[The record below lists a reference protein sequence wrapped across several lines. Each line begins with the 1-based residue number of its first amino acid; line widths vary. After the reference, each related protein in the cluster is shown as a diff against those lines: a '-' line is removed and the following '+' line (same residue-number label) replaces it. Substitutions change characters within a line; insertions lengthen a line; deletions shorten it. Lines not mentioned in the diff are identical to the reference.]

1 MSLKRYSDATLET
14 TILIVDDLP
23 ANRELLRQTLEPMGC
38 EVLLATDGESALKV
52 AARGKPD
59 LILLDVVMPGMNGYE
74 TCRRL
79 KAAQAT
85 GSIPILFIT
94 AQDDS
99 KDVLEGFRAGG
110 VDYIIKPFQMEEV
123 LARVET
129 HLKISRLTCALER
142 KNAELETEISRRAKA
157 EDALATADERL
168 SILSIREAERWGVSG
183 MLGQTGGFANIID
196 GIRKAHQASNLGV
209 LVTGENGT
217 GKELIARAI
226 HVGGSRSKGPFI
238 PVNCSAIPRDLAES
252 LLFGHVKGSFSGAHT
267 DQKGY
272 FELAHGGTLFL
283 DEVGE
288 MPTVLQPKLLR
299 VLEDGRIT
307 PLGATKER
315 QVDVRVIA
323 ASNVDFAKKIA
334 SGEFRQDLYF
344 RLARYTVTAP
354 PLRDR
359 REDIPLLAAHFAKL
373 FADEMGKPTPTI
385 SQAALKALAAHPFAG
400 NVRELKNL
408 IEAALIESGGKEIWP
423 EHLRFAPTL
432 SQMGRSTTSV
442 EVGEA
447 GSTSGDS
454 GTDDL
459 PLNLEKAEGVL
470 IRRALAQTGGNVSK
484 AAELLGVNR
493 ARIYRFMGQAEGP
506 AE

>member
-1 MSLKRYSDATLET
+1 MSQKTNAAAPLET

-38 EVLLATDGESALKV
+38 EILLAADGESALKV

-59 LILLDVVMPGMNGYE
+59 LILLDVMMPGINGYE

-79 KAAQAT
+79 KAT
-85 GSIPILFIT
+85 ESTRSIPVLFIT

-99 KDVLEGFRAGG
+99 KDVVEGFRAGG

-123 LARVET
+123 QARVET
-129 HLKISRLTCALER
+129 HLKISRLSRALEK
-142 KNAELETEISRRAKA
+142 KNAELESEIARREQA

-168 SILSIREAERWGVSG
+168 TLLSSREAERWGVSG
-183 MLGQTGGFANIID
+183 MLGQTGGFAKIID
-196 GIRKAHQASNLGV
+196 GIRKAQAAGSIGV

-226 HVGGSRSKGPFI
+226 HAGGPRAKGPFI
-238 PVNCSAIPRDLAES
+238 PVNCAAIPRDLAES
-252 LLFGHVKGSFSGAHT
+252 LLFGHMKGSFSGAQA

-288 MPTVLQPKLLR
+288 MPSALQAKLLR

-323 ASNVDFAKKIA
+323 ASNVDFAKKIQA
-334 SGEFRQDLYF
+334 GEFRQDLYF

-359 REDIPLLAAHFAKL
+359 REDIPLLAAHFAKV
-373 FADEMGKPTPTI
+373 FAGEMGKPTPRI
-385 SQAALKALAAHPFAG
+385 SETALRALAAHPFTG
-400 NVRELKNL
+400 NVRELKNV
-408 IEAALIESGGKEIWP
+408 IEGALIESGGGDIGP
-423 EHLRFAPTL
+423 EHLRFAALAAAPPV
-432 SQMGRSTTSV
+432 SASANGPASA
-442 EVGEA
+442 A
-447 GSTSGDS
+447 GVR
-454 GTDDL
+454 DDL
-459 PLNLEKAEGVL
+459 PLNLEQAERAL
-470 IRRALAQTGGNVSK
+470 IQKALAQAGGNVSK

-493 ARIYRFMGQAEGP
+493 AKIYRFMGQDDDRG
-506 AE
+506 